1 MIVKLTS
8 KFDVKR
14 ICKAIGASPLARLGA
29 PMEEELGTCDEAF
42 V

>member
-1 MIVKLTS
+1 MVVRLMS

-29 PMEEELGTCDEAF
+29 PLVDELGTCDEVF